1 MNRISLALLATA
13 GALTLAGCVP
23 SQYGYGGYG
32 NPYYGR
38 DDGYTGRDDYYGS
51 DGTFRCESEDHRV
64 RRCNVNTSGG
74 VRLVRQESDAACIQG
89 RTWGYDR
96 DGVWVSGG
104 CRARFAIGGGY
115 GYEDGYPSRDA
126 QTIRCES
133 QDERRRTCRL
143 SYRARSVALTRQLS
157 DTRCQQGYNW
167 GWSSDSLWVDRGC
180 RAEFVARY

>member
-1 MNRISLALLATA
+1 MNRIPLALLATA
-13 GALTLAGCVP
+13 GVLTLAGCVP

-38 DDGYTGRDDYYGS
+38 DDDYYGGN
-51 DGTFRCESEDHRV
+51 DDTFRCESEDHRV

-74 VRLVRQESDAACIQG
+74 VRLVRQESDAPCVQG

-115 GYEDGYPSRDA
+115 YDDGYSSRDA

-133 QDERRRTCRL
+133 QDERRRVCNL
-143 SYRARSVALTRQLS
+143 SYRARSVALSRQLS

-167 GWSSDSLWVDRGC
+167 GWTSDAVWVDRGC
-180 RAEFVARY
+180 RAEFIARY